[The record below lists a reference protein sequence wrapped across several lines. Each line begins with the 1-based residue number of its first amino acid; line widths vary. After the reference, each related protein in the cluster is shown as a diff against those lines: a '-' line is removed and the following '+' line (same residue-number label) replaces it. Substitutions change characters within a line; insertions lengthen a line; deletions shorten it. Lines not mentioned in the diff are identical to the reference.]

1 MRKKSHEKKKAT
13 TASKKAND
21 VWKKDASD
29 YLPVSTHLYSKQEA
43 QLEWAG
49 KQHVCWV
56 MKPSITFFWV
66 MKPCYT
72 IEVSLQSFKI
82 HQWETQYLLGQIQN
96 RCFASLHQQIYL
108 QHLNLSKSFDRNT
121 LQTCVWEN
129 KSKLALIG
137 RVSFGLRMAVWG
149 HIESDLK
156 TKIKIESGCKY
167 VMIISA

>member
-1 MRKKSHEKKKAT
+1 MEKECQWLP
-13 TASKKAND
+13 ASKYSSVPKTR
-21 VWKKDASD
+21 STTG
-29 YLPVSTHLYSKQEA
+29 VSRQATCLLGYEA
-43 QLEWAG
+43 KHHIFG
-49 KQHVCWV
+49 
-56 MKPSITFFWV
+56 V

-72 IEVSLQSFKI
+72 NEVSLQSFKI

-96 RCFASLHQQIYL
+96 CCSAFLHQQIYL
-108 QHLNLSKSFDRNT
+108 QHLNLSKSSDRNT
-121 LQTCVWEN
+121 LLTCVWEN